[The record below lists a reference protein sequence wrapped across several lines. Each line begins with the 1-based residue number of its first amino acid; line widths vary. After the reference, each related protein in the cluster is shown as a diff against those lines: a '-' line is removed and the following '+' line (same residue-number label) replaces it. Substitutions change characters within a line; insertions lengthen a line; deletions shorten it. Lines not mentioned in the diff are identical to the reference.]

1 MEHTSTALSK
11 MAHKLGIA
19 QIGLLHQQQGMFK
32 VLLHGQDLRYRLS
45 IENSPYR
52 QHDLALRLPELR
64 FKHHIENH
72 ILLYALTDH
81 NGHFLWLEFIAPVNA
96 SHIESIQA
104 ELDLMAI
111 FLLRLSEQNLADA
124 YFNNILDNSP
134 SLISIKDFQGNIVLV
149 NRQFDVLEGP
159 GHQGF
164 VGKNLFDVFPR
175 EVAEQLWQ
183 NDLAARHARK
193 AITSE
198 EVVRHKDGKNH
209 TYLTV
214 KFPLIQH
221 QDVIGTCAISTD
233 ITERKAYE
241 RRLKAS
247 EASLR
252 IMLENNPSPV
262 VIIDAETGRFVEA
275 NRNAERF
282 YGLSRFQLAS
292 LTPAHVSPQ
301 YQADGRDSM
310 QVAQEYIQRALDGEQ
325 PHFEWLHQHSS
336 GQTIPCEVRLVALP
350 RADKPWVMGSLMD
363 VSDRVA
369 REHALRSER
378 DRLSYLA
385 HHDPL
390 TGLPNRLL
398 FHDRLDHALQRA
410 QRHNSKIALLLLDLD
425 GFKEINDK
433 LGHKAGDQVL
443 ITVAQRISKITR
455 SSDTAARLAGDEFV
469 VLLENLMDQ
478 QEAQRVA
485 QKIVTS
491 LHQPFEILDG
501 CMTISAS
508 VGVAHYPDNGS
519 DADMLLSCAD
529 KAMYNAKNSGKNQV
543 KTFH

>member
-1 MEHTSTALSK
+1 MEHTSTALQN
-11 MAHKLGIA
+11 MASKLGITHA
-19 QIGLLHQQQGMFK
+19 GLLHQQQGMFK
-32 VLLHGQDLRYRLS
+32 VLLHGGILH
-45 IENSPYR
+45 YR
-52 QHDLALRLPELR
+52 QNLQDGPYALHDFTKRLPELR
-64 FKHHIENH
+64 FKHHIEH
-72 ILLYALTDH
+72 TTLLYALADF
-81 NGHFLWLEFIAPVNA
+81 NGHFLWLEFTHPIHATA
-96 SHIESIQA
+96 MQAIQP
-104 ELDLMAI
+104 ELELLAAFM
-111 FLLRLSEQNLADA
+111 LRLAEHSLADA
-124 YFNNILDNSP
+124 YFNNIMNNSP
-134 SLISIKDFQGNIVLV
+134 SLISIKDLHGNMVLA

-164 VGKNLFDVFPR
+164 IGKNIFDLFPK

-198 EVVRHKDGKNH
+198 EVVTHKDGSTH

-221 QDVIGTCAISTD
+221 QEVIGICAISTD
-233 ITERKAYE
+233 ISERKAYE
-241 RRLKAS
+241 RKLKAS

-252 IMLENNPSPV
+252 IMLENNPSAV
-262 VIIDAETGRFVEA
+262 VIFDGESGRFVEA
-275 NRNAERF
+275 NRNAERLF
-282 YGLSRFQLAS
+282 GLSRFQLAS
-292 LTPAHVSPQ
+292 LTPAHVSPAFQ
-301 YQADGRDSM
+301 PDGKESM
-310 QVAQEYIQRALDGEQ
+310 LAAQEYIQRALDGEQ
-325 PHFEWLHQHSS
+325 PNFEWIHQHSS

-350 RADKPWVMGSLMD
+350 RVGKPWVMGSVLD
-363 VSDRVA
+363 ISDRVA
-369 REHALRSER
+369 REHALVSER

-398 FHDRLDHALQRA
+398 FHDRLEHALQRA

-443 ITVAQRISKITR
+443 ITVAKRLSKITR
-455 SSDTAARLAGDEFV
+455 ASDTAARLAGDEFV
-469 VLLENLMDQ
+469 VLLENLMDK
-478 QEAQRVA
+478 QEALRVA
-485 QKIVTS
+485 QKIVAS
-491 LHQPFEILDG
+491 LHQPFDILDG
-501 CMTISAS
+501 QMTISAS

-519 DADMLLSCAD
+519 DVDMLLSCAD